1 MRDSHRIY
9 ILSIVGNVVGV
20 RVDDEHGDDM
30 LLTMELT
37 AVNHDDDDYVSY
49 RVLISL
55 GDFDIRSNSDF
66 NSPTFS

>member
-1 MRDSHRIY
+1 M
-9 ILSIVGNVVGV
+9 VGV
-20 RVDDEHGDDM
+20 RVNDEQGDDM

-37 AVNHDDDDYVSY
+37 AVNHDDHDYVSY